1 MKIPLRVLASHSLNL
16 AVILAWSWL
25 ELRAHLSD
33 WSVWQVYLLVVLM
46 RQPERK
52 EQLLRVQLLLLVLGL
67 DLEL

>member
-16 AVILAWSWL
+16 AVILAGSWL